1 MIGRMEDVVA
11 ELVPKL
17 AELPGVR
24 AVVLGG
30 SRAQGAAG
38 PDSDWDFGVYYRG
51 TFEAERLGRLGHPA
65 HVARPGEWGRIVNG
79 GAWMSVFGQR
89 VDVLLRDLDQ
99 VERWWDD
106 ARDGRFEI
114 DNVPGHLAG
123 LPTYTVLGEVA
134 LAQVLTGELPT
145 VGFPARL
152 REVAEARWRWN
163 GSFSLLHAD
172 VHLRKGNTAGAVGM
186 AAKAAME
193 TAHAVVASRGV
204 WVLNEKTLIGRAGL
218 SEADAILGEGD
229 VATALRRMRE
239 LLDPAGV
246 AGLQR

>member
-1 MIGRMEDVVA
+1 VH
-11 ELVPKL
+11 
-17 AELPGVR
+17 

-30 SRAQGAAG
+30 SRAQGTAG

-51 TFEAERLGRLGHPA
+51 TFDAGLLGRLGHRA
-65 HVARPGEWGRIVNG
+65 HVAQPGEWGRIVNG
-79 GAWMSVFGQR
+79 GAWMSVLGRR

-106 ARDGRFEI
+106 ARDGRFGV

-145 VGFPARL
+145 VEFPARL
-152 REVAEARWRWN
+152 RAVAEARWRWN
-163 GSFSLLHAD
+163 GAFSLLHAD
-172 VHLRKGNTAGAVGM
+172 GHLAKGNTAGAVGM

-204 WVLNEKTLIGRAGL
+204 WVLNEKTLIERAGL
-218 SEADAILGEGD
+218 AEADAILAEGD
-229 VATALRRMRE
+229 VPAALRRMRA
-239 LLDPAGV
+239 LLDPPDV

>member
-1 MIGRMEDVVA
+1 MDDITA

-30 SRAQGAAG
+30 SRAQGTAG
-38 PDSDWDFGVYYRG
+38 PDSDWDLGVYYRG
-51 TFEAERLGRLGHPA
+51 TFDAEVLGRLGHPA
-65 HVARPGEWGRIVNG
+65 HVAQPGEWGRIVNG
-79 GAWMSVFGQR
+79 GAWMSVLGRR
-89 VDVLLRDLDQ
+89 VDVLLRDLDR
-99 VERWWDD
+99 VERWRDD
-106 ARDGRFEI
+106 ARDGRFEV

-134 LAQVLTGELPT
+134 LSQVLTGELPA
-145 VGFPARL
+145 VEFPERL
-152 REVAEARWRWN
+152 REVADARWRWN
-163 GSFSLLHAD
+163 GAFSLLHAD
-172 VHLRKGNTAGAVGM
+172 AHLAKGNTVGAVGM

-218 SEADAILGEGD
+218 TAADAILGEGD
-229 VATALRRMRE
+229 VATVLRRMRE
-239 LLDPAGV
+239 LLDPPDV

>member
-1 MIGRMEDVVA
+1 MGDVTA
-11 ELVPKL
+11 EIVPKL

-30 SRAQGAAG
+30 SRAQGREG

-51 TFEAERLGRLGHPA
+51 TFDAELLGRLGHPA

-79 GAWMSVFGQR
+79 GAWMSVLGQR

-99 VERWWDD
+99 VERWSDD

-114 DNVPGHLAG
+114 DGVPGHLAG

-134 LAQVLTGELPT
+134 LARVLTGELPA
-145 VGFPARL
+145 VEFPDRL
-152 REVAEARWRWN
+152 RRVAEARWRWC
-163 GSFSLLHAD
+163 GGFSLFHAD
-172 VHLRKGNTAGAVGM
+172 AHLAKDNTVGAAGM

-193 TAHAVVASRGV
+193 TAHGIVASRGV
-204 WVLNEKTLIGRAGL
+204 WVLNEKTLIERAGL
-218 SEADAILGEGD
+218 TEADAIMGEGD
-229 VATALRRMRE
+229 VRTALRRMRE
-239 LLDPAGV
+239 LLDPPDLAGV
-246 AGLQR
+246 QR